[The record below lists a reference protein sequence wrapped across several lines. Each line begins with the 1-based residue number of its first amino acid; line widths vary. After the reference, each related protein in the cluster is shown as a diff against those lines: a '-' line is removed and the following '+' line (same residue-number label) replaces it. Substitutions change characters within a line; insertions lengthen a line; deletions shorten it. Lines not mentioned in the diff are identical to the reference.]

1 VFIDAEDGKPVDL
14 PLKDLTQEQS
24 LGGSIAASP
33 LHLQPGRNWGAR
45 TVAGKGRPFQAGQSG
60 NPAGKAK
67 GTRNGTTVAL
77 ENMFEDEARDI
88 TRKVIELAKDGDT
101 VALRLCL
108 DRLMPVRKDRPI
120 LFTLPP
126 IDTAEDLTKATNA
139 LLQGVAAGEITP
151 SEAAELSKLVDAHM
165 KAIEA
170 VEFASRLAALEQ
182 TAAGAR

>member
-1 VFIDAEDGKPVDL
+1 MAGRGK
-14 PLKDLTQEQS
+14 
-24 LGGSIAASP
+24 
-33 LHLQPGRNWGAR
+33 
-45 TVAGKGRPFQAGQSG
+45 PFQAGQSG

-77 ENMFEDEARDI
+77 EKMFEDEARDI

-108 DRLMPVRKDRPI
+108 DR
-120 LFTLPP
+120 P
-126 IDTAEDLTKATNA
+126 IDTPADLTKATNA

-151 SEAAELSKLVDAHM
+151 SEAAELSKLVDAHV

-182 TAAGAR
+182 TAGGTR